1 MKKKTT
7 VLCATML
14 LGMSS
19 QAIAQINDVTLTV
32 SPMAGYTWWD
42 KNLNLGE
49 SPFWGVRAGFG
60 FGPIL
65 ELRANYERS
74 FDLKGKLQGA
84 NWNALN
90 NLGEKLEGSKA
101 QIERMGGELK
111 LNLWAGT
118 IFTPYV
124 TAGAGVMNI
133 KYDTEQD
140 KSYREEQLY
149 GALGAGVKI
158 NFTKRTVL
166 SLEGK
171 NTLFNLNKNN
181 RYLAAGANPDNTLQN
196 WGAQASLD
204 FYLGGRKQSGDRIT
218 RAYRALYSDGFKG
231 IKFVLEPGI
240 AYVDLHNKSVMQDQ
254 WFVGGAAGIDFTS
267 LLGIRGFYYAATKD
281 PLKLS
286 LNFTDDVKMYGG
298 NLIARLNQPR
308 GVTPYLTL
316 GGGYLDVNSKNYVDI
331 DGAHNAKSGW
341 FAMGGAGIEIPLGR
355 HIALY
360 GNASAML
367 NEQENPDVKAVTE
380 PSQVRVSMMYQ
391 TGLRFNFGSRS
402 RGGEAL
408 YRSYADRERLSER
421 QANME
426 KLNEMRAKYDAQ
438 IAELN
443 EELARAAEELDQER
457 MAQLVEERK
466 QVVEEKNEVVTKIKK
481 EEDIAVREAE
491 AEVVA
496 TPQSKTVVMTRS
508 QLEEL
513 ISRVVEKSQ
522 PKQEKSSELSGMS
535 DLDKILLFS
544 VLGNNV
550 YRLPAQQQ
558 VQPVVQP
565 QSVPSA
571 ELSKVLDKTE
581 ELVRKIDGLE
591 NKLNRT
597 QETMLRQQM
606 IDATNRLQQQPI
618 QIIETDQEG
627 VGGRREVRVHT
638 IDNDKQQLKSKSYEV
653 VTDSYLKYS
662 SVDIMTGLGIGDA
675 TTWNVA
681 VRPNWQLGKSAFFF
695 SPEFSYGFGDK
706 TAWSAAANLTYR
718 FDLGANSKIAP
729 YAGVG
734 FGYSDINSNG
744 RFGTNVIL
752 GTTIKSV
759 FGGRFFADYS
769 LRPHFKNHQFSVGYS
784 LMF

>member
-1 MKKKTT
+1 
-7 VLCATML
+7 
-14 LGMSS
+14 
-19 QAIAQINDVTLTV
+19 
-32 SPMAGYTWWD
+32 
-42 KNLNLGE
+42 
-49 SPFWGVRAGFG
+49 
-60 FGPIL
+60 
-65 ELRANYERS
+65 
-74 FDLKGKLQGA
+74 
-84 NWNALN
+84 
-90 NLGEKLEGSKA
+90 GSKA
-101 QIERMGGELK
+101 QIERIGGELK
-111 LNLWAGT
+111 VNLWAGT

-158 NFTKRTVL
+158 NFTKRAVL

-171 NTLFNLNKNN
+171 NTLFNVNKNN

-204 FYLGGRKQSGDRIT
+204 FYLGGRKQSGDQIT
-218 RAYRALYSDGFKG
+218 RAYRALYSDGFRG
-231 IKFVLEPGI
+231 MKFVLEPGI
-240 AYVDLHNKSVMQDQ
+240 AYLDLHNKSIMQDQ
-254 WFVGGAAGIDFTS
+254 WFVGGSAGIDFTS

-286 LNFTDDVKMYGG
+286 LNLTDDVKMYGG

-308 GVTPYLTL
+308 GVTPYLLL
-316 GGGYLDVNSKNYVDI
+316 GGGYLDVNREKYIDI
-331 DGAHNAKSGW
+331 NGKHEAKSGW

-360 GNASAML
+360 GNFNAML

-402 RGGEAL
+402 RGGEAM
-408 YRSYADRERLSER
+408 YRSYADRERQYER

-457 MAQLVEERK
+457 MAQIVEERK
-466 QVVEEKNEVVTKIKK
+466 QIVEEKNEVVTKLKK
-481 EEDIAVREAE
+481 EEDSAVREVQAD
-491 AEVVA
+491 VVA
-496 TPQSKTVVMTRS
+496 APQGKTMVMTRS

-522 PKQEKSSELSGMS
+522 PKVEKTSDLGGMS

-550 YRLPAQQQ
+550 YRQPMQQ

-565 QSVPSA
+565 QSMPNA
-571 ELSKVLDKTE
+571 ELSRVLDKTE
-581 ELVRKIDGLE
+581 ELVRKVDGLE
-591 NKLNRT
+591 NKLNRA
-597 QETMLRQQM
+597 QEAALRQQM
-606 IDATNRLQQQPI
+606 IESANRMNQQPI

-627 VGGRREVRVHT
+627 RSGKREVRVHT
-638 IDNDKQQLKSKSYEV
+638 LDNNKEELITRSYQV
-653 VTDSYLKYS
+653 SSDSYLKYS
-662 SVDIMTGLGIGDA
+662 SVDVMTGLGIGDA

-681 VRPNWQLGKSAFFF
+681 VRPSWQLGKSAFFF

-706 TAWSAAANLTYR
+706 TAWVATANLTYR
-718 FDLGANSKIAP
+718 FDFGANSKIAP

-734 FGYSDINSNG
+734 FGYSDINNNG
-744 RFGTNVIL
+744 RFGANVIL
-752 GTTIKSV
+752 GTSIKSV

-769 LRPHFKNHQFSVGYS
+769 LRPQFKNHQFSVGYS
-784 LMF
+784 LKF